1 MPFFSVVIPV
11 YNRAHTITKAVE
23 SVLGQSLADY
33 ECIVVDDGSTDTT
46 CKELSPYRKKIT
58 YIPIPHGGV
67 STARNAG
74 IAASRGQWIAFLDSD
89 DVWQSKKLE
98 AHFNYIQLHPDMM
111 IHQTDESWIRRG
123 KRVNPMKKHQKKEG
137 YIFNES
143 LHLCLISPS
152 AVVVHRSLFDTV
164 GLFDEKLPVCE
175 DYDLWLR
182 ITWHYRA
189 GFIPDKLIVKYGGHA
204 DQLSSQYWGMDRF
217 RVYAICKLLACYGS
231 KLQAPQYT
239 MAVEV
244 ALSKCRIL
252 LHGANKHSNVA
263 LAQKVTRVIEWL
275 TADRQSMQAF
285 PDLVEG

>member
-1 MPFFSVVIPV
+1 MPLFSVVIPA
-11 YNRAHTITKAVE
+11 YNRAHTLIKAVE

-33 ECIVVDDGSTDTT
+33 ECIVVDDGSTDATY
-46 CKELSPYRKKIT
+46 KELSPYRKKIT

-67 STARNAG
+67 SKARNAG
-74 IAASRGQWIAFLDSD
+74 IAASHGQWIAFLDSD

-98 AHFNYIQLHPDMM
+98 AHYNYIQRHPQMV
-111 IHQTDESWIRRG
+111 IHQTDESWIRQG

-137 YIFNES
+137 DIFNES

-182 ITWHYRA
+182 VTWQYRV
-189 GFIPDKLIVKYGGHA
+189 GFIPDKLIVKYGGHD
-204 DQLSSQYWGMDRF
+204 DQLSSQCWGMDRF
-217 RVYAICKLLACYGS
+217 RVYAICKLLASYGS
-231 KLQAPQYT
+231 NLQAQQYT

-252 LHGANKHSNVA
+252 LHGAKKHSNVT
-263 LAQKVTRVIEWL
+263 LAQKVTRVMEWL

>member
-1 MPFFSVVIPV
+1 
-11 YNRAHTITKAVE
+11 
-23 SVLGQSLADY
+23 
-33 ECIVVDDGSTDTT
+33 
-46 CKELSPYRKKIT
+46 
-58 YIPIPHGGV
+58 
-67 STARNAG
+67 
-74 IAASRGQWIAFLDSD
+74 
-89 DVWQSKKLE
+89 
-98 AHFNYIQLHPDMM
+98 
-111 IHQTDESWIRRG
+111 
-123 KRVNPMKKHQKKEG
+123 
-137 YIFNES
+137 
-143 LHLCLISPS
+143 
-152 AVVVHRSLFDTV
+152 
-164 GLFDEKLPVCE
+164 
-175 DYDLWLR
+175 
-182 ITWHYRA
+182 